1 MTDAEARGASSA
13 ADPTTGR
20 FRATPWITHER
31 LDDEVIAIN
40 LETGEYFALD
50 DVAADAWT
58 LLTAGVGLEDAA
70 GVLAERYDVGAE
82 RVRAD
87 LSAFFLVAAGSAAI
101 GVLVP
106 GWVRALLVPAA
117 LYGTALAGR
126 LFGAA
131 SGDPVNS
138 GIAQSMIIEALTVLL
153 MVGGWWVL
161 SRPPVVTAADPIPAE
176 PPL

>member
-87 LSAFFLVAAGSAAI
+87 LSAYVAELDHNRLLMPDRATTAAPASPI
-101 GVLVP
+101 ELPPPARPLEYAPPAVTRYDDLEVL
-106 GWVRALLVPAA
+106 L
-117 LYGTALAGR
+117 R
-126 LFGAA
+126 L
-131 SGDPVNS
+131 DPVHEVD
-138 GIAQSMIIEALTVLL
+138 EA
-153 MVGGWWVL
+153 GW
-161 SRPPVVTAADPIPAE
+161 PVMRAD
-176 PPL
+176 